1 MNETLIQGEPSYQQL
16 KVKDNEYDKEKIVHK
31 NIESLSSSVGDS
43 LNKYA
48 IIHQNVQSV
57 DTSFNQLIELIE
69 NLTKENIAMLCS
81 RECLKN
87 KAEFVID

>member
-16 KVKDNEYDKEKIVHK
+16 KVKDNEYGKEKIVHK

-48 IIHQNVQSV
+48 IIHQNVQS
-57 DTSFNQLIELIE
+57 
-69 NLTKENIAMLCS
+69 
-81 RECLKN
+81 
-87 KAEFVID
+87 